1 MKPYLEELANVAP
14 YYISAYP
21 NAGLPSSLGSYDET
35 PETMAEHVK
44 PFVEEGLVN
53 ILGGC
58 CGTTPDHIREMIR
71 QTRGKQVLLPSFLT
85 ECCMKTFFSSIF
97 TTFSMVDVHGES
109 IHYKKRKQIPWIT
122 DL

>member
-1 MKPYLEELANVAP
+1 MLYETVKIV
-14 YYISAYP
+14 ISY
-21 NAGLPSSLGSYDET
+21 
-35 PETMAEHVK
+35 
-44 PFVEEGLVN
+44 N
-53 ILGGC
+53 I
-58 CGTTPDHIREMIR
+58 HH
-71 QTRGKQVLLPSFLT
+71 GKQVLLPSFLT